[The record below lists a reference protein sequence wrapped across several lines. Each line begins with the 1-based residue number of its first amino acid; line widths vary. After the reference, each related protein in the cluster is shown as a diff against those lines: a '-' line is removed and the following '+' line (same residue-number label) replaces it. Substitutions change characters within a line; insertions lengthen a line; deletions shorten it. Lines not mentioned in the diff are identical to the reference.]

1 MEHTYTYVSVA
12 CSNYH
17 ALFATLLQMHIPF
30 EYHDKRRS
38 GYSYADF
45 TLDNERNPSFG
56 EIMEIVDR
64 NQAVRGKKLQIKIL
78 SKYTY

>member
-1 MEHTYTYVSVA
+1 MFTYYSVV

-30 EYHDKRRS
+30 EYHDKHRT

-45 TLDNERNPSFG
+45 SFG
-56 EIMEIVDR
+56 VYPQNI
-64 NQAVRGKKLQIKIL
+64 GIL
-78 SKYTY
+78 PYF